1 MAKVTVDTIRNIRGA
16 SLERAPKKHTSSSSV
31 THGGGGVRRDNTLG
45 SNTSS
50 SGSHYRG
57 PSDIPANS
65 NRPSGPANWPRTTGS
80 SESSGN
86 TSGGYSSSS
95 SGSYSYSTRG
105 DADVNGLY
113 QSIYGQQLSQQQAAQ
128 QQLSDQ
134 VRAQQEAYEAR
145 LREQQEAQRQA
156 AQNAYNNNMSALESA
171 YAKRLSGLDS
181 NYASTKDQLASSYGN
196 SRTSLQQNEE
206 NALREAYINRMMN
219 EKNLRQQLNAQGL
232 TGGASE
238 SAIASM
244 LNNYGTSRNNI
255 QNTAADNLREL
266 EQTYNSNLASAQQ
279 KYNDAVN
286 SANDSNMAYRM
297 QLENDLANNTVSSYQ
312 DLYNALANMDSTYTN
327 AMSNLINNQSSANAD
342 LQNTAFKAMLENAMA
357 PTTLSVSGS
366 SKTRG
371 SGNSS
376 NTLVKRVKNMR
387 DNGYVATDI
396 ASSLAQEG
404 YTIPQIE
411 QMFAEAG
418 IEY

>member
-1 MAKVTVDTIRNIRGA
+1 MAKVTVDTIRNIKGA
-16 SLERAPKKHTSSSSV
+16 SLEKAPRSHTSTSSI
-31 THGGGGVRRDNTLG
+31 THGGGGVRRNNTLG
-45 SNTSS
+45 GNTGS
-50 SGSHYRG
+50 SGTPYRG

-65 NRPSGPANWPRTTGS
+65 NRPSGPTNWPTGNNGS
-80 SESSGN
+80 SGVASGGSSSG
-86 TSGGYSSSS
+86 S
-95 SGSYSYSTRG
+95 SGSYSYSSSG
-105 DADVNGLY
+105 NADISGML
-113 QSIYGQQLSQQQAAQ
+113 QSMYEQQLSQQQSEQ
-128 QQLSDQ
+128 QRLSDQ
-134 VRAQQEAYEAR
+134 LRAQQEAYEAQ
-145 LREQQEAQRQA
+145 LRAQQEAQRQA

-171 YAKRLSGLDS
+171 YAKRMSGLDS
-181 NYASTKDQLASSYGN
+181 NLASTKDQLSSSYGN

-219 EKNLRQQLNAQGL
+219 EKNLKQQLNAQGL

-266 EQTYNSNLASAQQ
+266 EQTYNSNLATAQQ

-297 QLENDLANNTVSSYQ
+297 QLENNLANNTVSSYQ
-312 DLYNALANMDSTYTN
+312 DLINALGNMDSNYTN
-327 AMSNLINNQSSANAD
+327 AMSSLISNQSSANAD
-342 LQNTAFKAMLENAMA
+342 LQNTAFKAMLENALA

-366 SKTRG
+366 SKTSS

-376 NTLVKRVKNMR
+376 NTLVKRVKNMH
-387 DNGYVATDI
+387 DNGYVAADI
-396 ASSLAQEG
+396 TSSLAQEG

>member
-50 SGSHYRG
+50 SGSPYRG

-134 VRAQQEAYEAR
+134 LRAQQEAYEAR

-366 SKTRG
+366 SKTSG
-371 SGNSS
+371 SGNSG
-376 NTLVKRVKNMR
+376 NTLVNRVKNLR
-387 DNGYVATDI
+387 DNGYTPTDI
-396 ASSLAQEG
+396 FNELRDDYTDEQIAQ
-404 YTIPQIE
+404 I
-411 QMFAEAG
+411 FAEAG
-418 IEY
+418 IDI

>member
-1 MAKVTVDTIRNIRGA
+1 M
-16 SLERAPKKHTSSSSV
+16 L
-31 THGGGGVRRDNTLG
+31 
-45 SNTSS
+45 
-50 SGSHYRG
+50 
-57 PSDIPANS
+57 
-65 NRPSGPANWPRTTGS
+65 TT
-80 SESSGN
+80 
-86 TSGGYSSSS
+86 
-95 SGSYSYSTRG
+95 
-105 DADVNGLY
+105 
-113 QSIYGQQLSQQQAAQ
+113 
-128 QQLSDQ
+128 
-134 VRAQQEAYEAR
+134 
-145 LREQQEAQRQA
+145 
-156 AQNAYNNNMSALESA
+156 ALESA

-279 KYNDAVN
+279 KYNDAVH

-366 SKTRG
+366 SKTSG

-387 DNGYVATDI
+387 DNGYVAADI